1 MIEPVDDPRYSA
13 LFPAER
19 WAEVEL
25 RLADGRLLR
34 SEPAV
39 ARGSA
44 ENPLSDAE
52 VSEKFHG
59 LMLAGGVAERAAEI
73 EDMVMGL
80 DQAASFAP
88 LVATLR
94 LAPHAAELAG
104 AAE

>member
-1 MIEPVDDPRYSA
+1 M
-13 LFPAER
+13 
-19 WAEVEL
+19 
-25 RLADGRLLR
+25 
-34 SEPAV
+34 

-59 LMLAGGVAERAAEI
+59 LMLAGGVADRAAQI

-80 DQAASFAP
+80 DRAANFAP
-88 LVATLR
+88 LVAALR
-94 LAPHAAELAG
+94 QAPVAAELAG